1 MIMKSGNDKY
11 ANNNAT
17 GAKKLSINPHGITYS
32 ESFNKEPNLEVA
44 MVVR

>member
-32 ESFNKEPNLEVA
+32 ESFNMEPNFEGYS
-44 MVVR
+44 VVR